1 MPLDR
6 YWLATAGWF
15 LTLALGLLL
24 CLLVFW
30 PWPLPLRLNRT
41 PEPALFTWWLFIWTE
56 AHVIR
61 TVLCL
66 AHLWWWDWYFAY
78 WPAVWICHLLAVLFL
93 LNAGGISWP
102 RSLMGNFVLALGGL
116 VLIGVLTMTNGAVT
130 WMEGSV
136 STWIAILAWVMWGK
150 VRSPLIS
157 GFVLLYSGGTLTSWW
172 WALRPAPQPAVW
184 LAEFAVQGA
193 AFAWWI
199 WRLTPSSE
207 RSQGSSGLRK

>member
-15 LTLALGLLL
+15 IALALELWL
-24 CLLVFW
+24 CWRVLDSDS
-30 PWPLPLRLNRT
+30 LPPSVMFN
-41 PEPALFTWWLFIWTE
+41 WWLLIWTA

-78 WPAVWICHLLAVLFL
+78 WPAVWACHLLAVLFL

-102 RSLMGNFVLALGGL
+102 RSLMGNFILTLGAL
-116 VLIGVLTMTNGAVT
+116 VLIGVMTLTNGAVQ
-130 WMEGSV
+130 WMEGSA
-136 STWIAILAWVMWGK
+136 STWIAILTWLVLARINPWMLMDSRRRALPGF
-150 VRSPLIS
+150 LI
-157 GFVLLYSGGTLTSWW
+157 LYSGGVVTSWW
-172 WALRPAPQPAVW
+172 WALHPAPQPAVW

-193 AFAWWI
+193 AFSYWI
-199 WRLTPSSE
+199 WAARRANPPASSE
-207 RSQGSSGLRK
+207 

>member
-15 LTLALGLLL
+15 LTLALELWL
-24 CLLVFW
+24 CARLFW
-30 PWPLPLRLNRT
+30 PRPRGARPT
-41 PEPALFTWWLFIWTE
+41 LFAWWLYVWTA
-56 AHVIR
+56 AHIVR

-78 WPAVWICHLLAVLFL
+78 WPAVWACHLLAVLFL

-102 RSLMGNFVLALGGL
+102 RSLMGNFVMTLGAL
-116 VLIGVLTMTNGAVT
+116 VLIGVLTVTNGAVT
-130 WMEGSV
+130 WMEGSI

-150 VRSPLIS
+150 VRSPLIT
-157 GFVLLYSGGTLTSWW
+157 GFLILYTGGTLTSWV

-193 AFAWWI
+193 AFSYWI
-199 WRLTPSSE
+199 WAARRRE
-207 RSQGSSGLRK
+207 A